1 MQTRSRNRCLRKT
14 IVTNPDRL
22 KLERAD
28 PLRSIRCVHGAL
40 QYTRLRR
47 DGPLASVR
55 VVQREFRVL
64 RVQIVDAVA
73 SVTSSRQHN
82 RLRLQWLQCH
92 GRYSAEAIEHAQ
104 RVSPGSMRAAICRA
118 LHRNDAAT
126 CEHW

>member
-1 MQTRSRNRCLRKT
+1 MNANDAVHTVAKNNHVPIIRHTGIDGFKVTADLRARFAQSEWTMHTRFRNRCLRKT

-73 SVTSSRQHN
+73 SVTS
-82 RLRLQWLQCH
+82 
-92 GRYSAEAIEHAQ
+92 A
-104 RVSPGSMRAAICRA
+104 
-118 LHRNDAAT
+118 
-126 CEHW
+126 